1 MTKEFVEL
9 VLCAA
14 SEYAFTFMQFEYG
27 YPLLFARLL
36 FDGPHFAQRL
46 SLVRKHYTIIHK
58 YENLAYTN
66 PDVRKFL
73 DNISILQKP
82 TVRTSWIL
90 WSNTP
95 DNELSFAAQDER
107 ARDE

>member
-14 SEYAFTFMQFEYG
+14 SEYASNFMQYEYG
-27 YPLLFARLL
+27 YPLLFARLC

-66 PDVRKFL
+66 PDARKFL

-82 TVRTSWIL
+82 SVRSSWIL
-90 WSNTP
+90 WSNTGE
-95 DNELSFAAQDER
+95 NKLTFAAQDER
-107 ARDE
+107 SRDD